1 MTMLIYA
8 KPMTKTKTPLPA
20 DWARRE
26 RGFIAVRFAFSVQQS
41 PTEDEV
47 YRAAFAAM
55 NDYGYEPREDVRL
68 LARVDIR
75 PGMGKKKAVRRLAWM
90 AEAINR
96 AAGCAGVE
104 LVFTWDAPPGQ
115 IAVSVT
121 EAE

>member
-8 KPMTKTKTPLPA
+8 KPMTKGKTSLSV

-26 RGFIAVRFAFSVQQS
+26 RGFIAVCFAFSVSQV

-55 NDYGYEPREDVRL
+55 LDYSYEPKEDVRL
-68 LARVDIR
+68 VAQVAIPPRIRAR
-75 PGMGKKKAVRRLAWM
+75 KAKARLAWI

-96 AAGCAGVE
+96 AANCAGVE

-121 EAE
+121 EAA